1 MGLVERLE
9 SLGKIALGA
18 SLAFYVCYYVWEV
31 GTAGGAGMLAGLIF
45 VICYFG
51 SRHLRNRASATGR

>member
-9 SLGKIALGA
+9 NLGKMALGA

-31 GTAGGAGMLAGLIF
+31 GTAGVAGMLAGLIF
-45 VICYFG
+45 VICYFW